1 MAKTNK
7 QYKKS
12 LKMKRPKN
20 QKKSK
25 NPKNAK
31 KPKKTNKKM
40 SNKNKSMVGLAP
52 PARRVTRRNDDGE
65 EEAIRNM
72 VDTMTRNER
81 YRGSLTDESFRE
93 IAIFVRKNSEFL
105 FMQMQTGNPQITIM
119 DIIEGTI
126 DYKNDKMG
134 EGMNELDVVKRGL
147 TFAEDA
153 IEMIKNQQNQPK

>member
-25 NPKNAK
+25 NPKNTK

-52 PARRVTRRNDDGE
+52 PARRRTRNSVNVE
-65 EEAIRNM
+65 EEAIRNL
-72 VDTMTRNER
+72 VNTMKQR
-81 YRGSLTDESFRE
+81 YTDSLSDESYRE

-134 EGMNELDVVKRGL
+134 EDMNELDVVKRGL

>member
-12 LKMKRPKN
+12 LKMKRPKI

-25 NPKNAK
+25 NPKNTK

-40 SNKNKSMVGLAP
+40 NNKNKSMVGLAP

-65 EEAIRNM
+65 EEAIRNLVKKM
-72 VDTMTRNER
+72 KEG
-81 YRGSLTDESFRE
+81 YEGFFTDESFRE

-105 FMQMQTGNPQITIM
+105 FMQMQTGNPQITIT

-126 DYKNDKMG
+126 DYKNDKMR
-134 EGMNELDVVKRGL
+134 EGMNELDVVKEGL
-147 TFAEDA
+147 TFAEEA
-153 IEMIKNQQNQPK
+153 IQMIKNQQNQSK

>member
-12 LKMKRPKN
+12 LKTKKSLKM
-20 QKKSK
+20 KKSK
-25 NPKNAK
+25 NPK

-52 PARRVTRRNDDGE
+52 PARRRTRNSVNVE
-65 EEAIRNM
+65 EEAIRNL
-72 VDTMTRNER
+72 VNTMKQR
-81 YRGSLTDESFRE
+81 YTDSLSDESYRE

-153 IEMIKNQQNQPK
+153 IEMIKNQQNQSE

>member
-12 LKMKRPKN
+12 LKTKKSLKM
-20 QKKSK
+20 KKSK
-25 NPKNAK
+25 NTK

-52 PARRVTRRNDDGE
+52 PARRRTRNSVNVE
-65 EEAIRNM
+65 EEAIRNL
-72 VDTMTRNER
+72 VNTMKQR
-81 YRGSLTDESFRE
+81 YTDSLSDESYRE

-153 IEMIKNQQNQPK
+153 IQMIKNQQNQSE

>member
-12 LKMKRPKN
+12 LKTKKSLKM
-20 QKKSK
+20 KKSK
-25 NPKNAK
+25 NTK

-52 PARRVTRRNDDGE
+52 PARRRTRNSVNVE
-65 EEAIRNM
+65 EEAIRNL
-72 VDTMTRNER
+72 VNTMKQR
-81 YRGSLTDESFRE
+81 YTDSLSDESYRE

-134 EGMNELDVVKRGL
+134 EGMNELEVVKRGL

-153 IEMIKNQQNQPK
+153 IEMIKNQQNQPE

>member
-12 LKMKRPKN
+12 LKTKKSLKM
-20 QKKSK
+20 KKSK
-25 NPKNAK
+25 NTKN
-31 KPKKTNKKM
+31 PKKTNKKM

-52 PARRVTRRNDDGE
+52 PARRRTRNSVNVE
-65 EEAIRNM
+65 EEAIRNL
-72 VDTMTRNER
+72 VNTMKQR
-81 YRGSLTDESFRE
+81 YTDSLSDESYRE

-153 IEMIKNQQNQPK
+153 IQMIKNQQNQSE

>member
-1 MAKTNK
+1 MVKTNK
-7 QYKKS
+7 QHKKS

-25 NPKNAK
+25 NPKNTK

-52 PARRVTRRNDDGE
+52 PARRRTRNSVNVE

-72 VDTMTRNER
+72 VIKMKEK
-81 YRGSLTDESFRE
+81 YEGFFTDESFRE

-105 FMQMQTGNPQITIM
+105 FMQMQTGNPQITIT

-126 DYKNDKMG
+126 DYKNDPMR
-134 EGMNELDVVKRGL
+134 EGMNELDVVKEGL
-147 TFAEDA
+147 TYAEKA
-153 IEMIKNQQNQPK
+153 IQIIKDQQNQSK

>member
-12 LKMKRPKN
+12 LKTKKSLKM
-20 QKKSK
+20 KKSK
-25 NPKNAK
+25 NTK

-52 PARRVTRRNDDGE
+52 PARRRTRNSVNVE
-65 EEAIRNM
+65 EEAIRNL
-72 VDTMTRNER
+72 VNTMKQR
-81 YRGSLTDESFRE
+81 YTDSLSDESYRE

-153 IEMIKNQQNQPK
+153 IEMIKNQQN